1 MIEQE
6 QGILG
11 KEAPRPGVV
20 QGRVWLWLWQK
31 SAWQI
36 KKHL

>member
-6 QGILG
+6 QGILV
-11 KEAPRPGVV
+11 KETPRPEMV

-31 SAWQI
+31 SAR
-36 KKHL
+36 